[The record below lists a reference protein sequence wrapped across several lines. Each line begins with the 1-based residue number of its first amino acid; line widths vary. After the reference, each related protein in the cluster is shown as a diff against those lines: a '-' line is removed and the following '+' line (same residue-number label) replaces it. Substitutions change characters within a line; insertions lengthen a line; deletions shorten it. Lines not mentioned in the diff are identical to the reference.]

1 MTEANTRGNMIF
13 NTTYEGAYQG
23 TQQVL
28 CAQLEPRYL
37 YPQRYTA
44 KDGYQSLIAP
54 DYDRNQSLEQS
65 VLSIPSVEDLMQNR
79 GKVIDS
85 HIRMLV
91 SDIYQRHK
99 LREENLYHIDLDQCA
114 CQTLINRMPPSMW
127 DKKRM
132 DVERKIID
140 LEQEK
145 RREQTDYFRDILF
158 LKKELRETLIE
169 KLEEQQRLALLGQQE
184 EPK

>member
-1 MTEANTRGNMIF
+1 MIF
-13 NTTYEGAYQG
+13 NTAYEAAYQG

-28 CAQLEPRYL
+28 CPQLEPRYL
-37 YPQRYTA
+37 YPQRYAA
-44 KDGYQSLIAP
+44 KDVCQSLVTPVYQSLITP
-54 DYDRNQSLEQS
+54 DFDRNQSLEQS
-65 VLSIPSVEDLMQNR
+65 VLSIPTVEDLMQNR

-99 LREENLYHIDLDQCA
+99 LREENLYLIDLDQCA

>member
-1 MTEANTRGNMIF
+1 MIF
-13 NTTYEGAYQG
+13 NTAYEAAYQG

-28 CAQLEPRYL
+28 CPQLEPRYL

-44 KDGYQSLIAP
+44 KDIYQSLITP

-65 VLSIPSVEDLMQNR
+65 VLSIPTVEDLMQNR
-79 GKVIDS
+79 GKSSIPI
-85 HIRMLV
+85 IRMLV

-145 RREQTDYFRDILF
+145 RREQTDYFRTSCS
-158 LKKELRETLIE
+158 LKRS
-169 KLEEQQRLALLGQQE
+169 
-184 EPK
+184 